1 VHVCVCVCVCVCIN
15 MFAIQIRTQDVINDS
30 YDGYVY
36 DGYLAAFIGLV
47 VRESWVH
54 QIPECRTSPIRG

>member
-1 VHVCVCVCVCVCIN
+1 